1 MLHHILTQI
10 ISDLLRTP
18 HGATEEMLRGIR
30 GLVPSLFRKLPA
42 ILSLHGAE
50 QPAKVRQRPLA
61 QFGAREPIAD
71 QGGNFSEFLSPGT
84 RLPDGK
90 PLLSLFSIHHDLHL
104 I

>member
-10 ISDLLRTP
+10 ISDLLRAP

-30 GLVPSLFRKLPA
+30 GLIPGLFRELPT

-61 QFGAREPIAD
+61 QFGAREPAAD
-71 QGGNFSEFLSPGT
+71 QGGDFSEHKFTVEGLTEPTEESAMRCRFPVAFG
-84 RLPDGK
+84 
-90 PLLSLFSIHHDLHL
+90 
-104 I
+104 

>member
-1 MLHHILTQI
+1 MLHHVLMQI
-10 ISDLLRTP
+10 ISDLVSAP

-30 GLVPSLFRKLPA
+30 GLVPGLFRELPA

-50 QPAKVRQRPLA
+50 QPAKIRQRSLA
-61 QFGAREPIAD
+61 QFGASEPVAD

-84 RLPDGK
+84 RLLEGK
-90 PLLSLFSIHHDLHL
+90 RLLFLFSIHHDLHL